1 MFSATVE
8 LASFREL
15 FRIGKAFG
23 YLHLIAEVLLPLER
37 QSARS
42 RNQYLRSPVGMP
54 PLWPKKQVT
63 AVLCHPLEPFGAL
76 AIIPG
81 NPRLANLEFVG
92 GRAPG
97 QQRHPLPV
105 EDSHLMSK
113 NRPPRAPPPNNA
125 VPGKAC

>member
-63 AVLCHPLEPFGAL
+63 AVLRHQLESFGAL
-76 AIIPG
+76 GVIPV
-81 NPRLANLEFVG
+81 NPRLRCG
-92 GRAPG
+92 GSRLRFDSAASPLLWVCPTSRFRA
-97 QQRHPLPV
+97 
-105 EDSHLMSK
+105 SSS
-113 NRPPRAPPPNNA
+113 
-125 VPGKAC
+125 